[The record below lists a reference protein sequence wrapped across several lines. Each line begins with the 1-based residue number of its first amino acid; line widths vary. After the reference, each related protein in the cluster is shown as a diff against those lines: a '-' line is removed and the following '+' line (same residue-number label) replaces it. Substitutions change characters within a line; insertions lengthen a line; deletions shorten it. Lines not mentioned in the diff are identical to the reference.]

1 MLTYDEAKKMVL
13 EDCKSAT
20 GVDHIVS
27 SAWELPDSFV
37 FGCLPKDEGDRGS
50 HSYAQVFKD
59 EQHPDFDLSPVHLTA
74 YTREGRA
81 RIRSLSTKN
90 ARRIV

>member
-1 MLTYDEAKKMVL
+1 MLTYDDAKKMVL

-37 FGCLPKDEGDRGS
+37 FG
-50 HSYAQVFKD
+50 
-59 EQHPDFDLSPVHLTA
+59 LSPVHLTA
-74 YTREGRA
+74 YTPEGRA